1 MSPIPALT
9 PALHW
14 IDTPDALEQ
23 ACQALSG
30 AQYLAL
36 DTEFIRESS
45 FHPVPALVQLSAG
58 DEVYLIDPQ
67 ALAPNAAL
75 MQLLGPNG
83 PLKLLH
89 ACGEDLEVLSHWAG
103 APVAPLI
110 DTQLAQALLSE
121 DAAMSYQRLVERW
134 TGDVLAKDE
143 TRSDWL
149 ERPLSDAQC
158 RYAALDVAY
167 LPIIWPRQR
176 EALMELGR
184 LEWLETDCA
193 ALIAQAGRDP
203 VEDSEWYRRNRQLWR
218 LNPRASATY
227 QQLTV
232 WREAE
237 VRERNMPRNWLV
249 SDKILFAIAE
259 AQPRNR
265 YELASVEGVKPAMV
279 KREGDVLLAIVR
291 STADLTS
298 QQLPNPLPSPLTG
311 PFKRRLKALKQVVS
325 DKAQRLGIA
334 AEILARRRQ
343 LEELVIADMKRLP
356 LPLPSGWR
364 GELLNDAFKHALGD
378 SKADRHAVGGG

>member
-1 MSPIPALT
+1 MSLTPALT

-23 ACQALSG
+23 ACRAL
-30 AQYLAL
+30 AEARFLAL

-45 FHPVPALVQLSAG
+45 FHPVPALIQLSAG
-58 DEVYLIDPQ
+58 DDVYLIDPQ
-67 ALAPNAAL
+67 ALAPDAAL
-75 MQLLGPNG
+75 LQLLGPEG

-121 DAAMSYQRLVERW
+121 DAALSYQRLVERW
-134 TGDVLAKDE
+134 TGNVLAKDE

-149 ERPLSDAQC
+149 ERPLSEAQC

-176 EALMELGR
+176 EELMKLGR
-184 LEWLETDCA
+184 LEWLEADCA
-193 ALIAQAGRDP
+193 TLVAQAGRDP
-203 VEDSEWYRRNRQLWR
+203 ADDNEWYRRNRQLWR
-218 LNPRASATY
+218 LDSRASATY
-227 QQLTV
+227 QQLTL

-249 SDKILFAIAE
+249 SDKVLFAIAD

-279 KREGDVLLAIVR
+279 KREGDMLLSIVR
-291 STADLTS
+291 NAADLS
-298 QQLPNPLPSPLTG
+298 PQQLPEPLPSPLTG

-325 DKAQRLGIA
+325 DKAQQLGIA

-364 GELLNDAFKHALGD
+364 GELLNDSFKHALCD
-378 SKADRHAVGGG
+378 SQADRHAVRND